1 MLMEDELESLEDMKI
16 LKKLGTIRL
25 PPMTKVFTDQRQNLI
40 IQNDLSITLNSKP
53 TCPAST
59 SSFKILNCLKCQGKV
74 YKINISLTT
83 ENNEMHRNPFHNH
96 RECFT
101 KIATVLRLSI
111 ST

>member
-1 MLMEDELESLEDMKI
+1 MEDELESLEDVKT

-59 SSFKILNCLKCQGKV
+59 SSFQILNCLKCQGKV
-74 YKINISLTT
+74 YFHLFMTT
-83 ENNEMHRNPFHNH
+83 LPRLLWYFYDHRH
-96 RECFT
+96 RF
-101 KIATVLRLSI
+101 
-111 ST
+111 